1 MKVLITGGNGFIGSH
16 VTDVLLKD
24 GYQVSLLDLKYSSNT
39 KGVNVEK
46 IRADI
51 RDYNALS
58 KAVRNKDVILHLA
71 AVSRVEWG
79 QLEPRRCVEVNALGT
94 LTLLEAIARNNQNS
108 IIILGSSRE
117 IYGDP
122 RVLPV
127 KEDSIKVPINIYA
140 ASKLMAENLTTS
152 YSRSNGVNF
161 IILRFSNVYGSPR
174 DLPERVVPK
183 FARLALNNER
193 LPVYGGSQILDFTF
207 IDDVVRC
214 IKNAVKKALDLDP
227 RVINEDF
234 LLSSG
239 QGTSIMQL
247 AKLIKGVF
255 NSKSK
260 VIVCE
265 GRSFDVS
272 KFIGD
277 SWKAE
282 ERLGFKIGCD
292 LGRGLTIYKNR
303 LRDYVENHISGFLKP
318 WMSDF

>member
-1 MKVLITGGNGFIGSH
+1 MQVLVTGGNGFIGSH
-16 VTDVLLKD
+16 VTDALLKD
-24 GYQVSLLDLKYSSNT
+24 GYQVSLLDIKYSSNT
-39 KGVNVEK
+39 KEVNVEK

-51 RDYNALS
+51 RDYDVLS
-58 KAVRNKDVILHLA
+58 KAVRHKDVILHLA

-79 QLEPRRCVEVNALGT
+79 QLEPRRCVEVNSFGT

-108 IIILGSSRE
+108 ILILGSSRE
-117 IYGDP
+117 VYGDP
-122 RVLPV
+122 RILPV
-127 KEDSIKVPINIYA
+127 KEDSIKVPINVYA

-152 YSRSNGVNF
+152 YYRSNGVNF

-174 DLPERVVPK
+174 DLPERVIPK
-183 FARLALNNER
+183 FARFALNNES
-193 LPVYGGSQILDFTF
+193 LPVYGGNQILDFTF

-214 IKNAVKKALDLDP
+214 IKNVVKKALDHDP

-234 LLSSG
+234 LFSSG

-247 AKLIKGVF
+247 AKLIKKVF

-260 VIVCE
+260 VIVCD

-277 SWKAE
+277 SRKAE
-282 ERLGFKIGCD
+282 KRLDFEVRCD
-292 LGRGLTIYKNR
+292 LGRGLTIYRNR
-303 LRDYVENHISGFLKP
+303 L
-318 WMSDF
+318 

>member
-1 MKVLITGGNGFIGSH
+1 M
-16 VTDVLLKD
+16 
-24 GYQVSLLDLKYSSNT
+24 
-39 KGVNVEK
+39 
-46 IRADI
+46 
-51 RDYNALS
+51 
-58 KAVRNKDVILHLA
+58 A

-79 QLEPRRCVEVNALGT
+79 QLEPRRCLEVNALGT
-94 LTLLEAIARNNQNS
+94 LTLLEAIAKENQNS

-117 IYGDP
+117 VYGDP

-127 KEDSIKVPINIYA
+127 KDDSIKSPINIYA

-152 YSRSNGVNF
+152 YSRSNGVRF
-161 IILRFSNVYGSPR
+161 IILRFCNVYGSPR

-193 LPVYGGSQILDFTF
+193 LPVYGGNQILDFTF

-234 LLSSG
+234 LLSSD
-239 QGTSIMQL
+239 QGTSIMKL

-260 VIVCE
+260 VVVKK

-277 SWKAE
+277 SQKAK
-282 ERLGFKIGCD
+282 ERLGFEAKHD
-292 LGRGLTIYKNR
+292 LKKGLRIYRKR
-303 LRDYVENHISGFLKP
+303 LKGY
-318 WMSDF
+318 SDEA